1 MEYALVTK
9 NYGQGGNAVILPA
22 ARCTPVASD
31 ERTHPYSVLDII
43 QLGLGDDYGLL
54 LQNYIRQEKK
64 EIQSGGILPDAES
77 LELVNWNCYKTL
89 SRLQQPTEATVVDFL
104 VRALISG
111 AEKSGLVKRQSTVF
125 RIRYILD
132 LRPCHQRGVGP
143 LIWLNHRMPEDPIM
157 SAYWVETNEYLLP
170 ILRAEDYE
178 RIAHEMLDRY
188 FPENRRALGGD
199 ATIVD
204 AEELAKRMGLS
215 IMEVHFADRTIMGQ
229 VYYDYGTVDL
239 VDAYEEEFRME
250 VKPATILVSLDNCTS
265 RAVRN
270 STIVHE
276 CCHMYLD
283 RWFFLLQMMAGH
295 PHRAYSSR
303 RKENRRNLHLGK
315 AIEWME
321 KQCEKLPAFLLMERD
336 DTISYIK
343 DTLSRHGGLRTP
355 ERIRNMIEML
365 AERNG
370 VSFAMARCRM
380 IELGFYEAEGI
391 RNYVNGGV
399 VPDHGCGG
407 KWPEKATF
415 TISLQDA
422 SKLAAEDSTFDRLL
436 RSGRYCYVEGHFCL
450 NQADYRY
457 ADASGRL
464 HLTTYARCHM
474 DECCLSF
481 RVEGCRMRGVFRQGA
496 VYRKVT
502 GENRYL
508 PGYSLEAEPG
518 TAAYDRENDTLAA
531 DTLLWRDLYLSMPD
545 NFGGAIKEVL
555 KRKGVTQEE
564 LAGRLG
570 VSNKAVY
577 NYLNADQPSLAHIV
591 GICVAL
597 KLPYFISMELIENA
611 GYRLRRTEADFMYR
625 QFLLQTDQLTVARCE
640 DILQRQGYPP
650 LFRGEGN
657 ERNLPSKPA
666 MGQLKPARA

>member
-9 NYGQGGNAVILPA
+9 NYGQGDSAVLLPVDHCSPMA
-22 ARCTPVASD
+22 AD
-31 ERTHPYSVLDII
+31 ERIQPYSVLEII
-43 QLGLGDDYGLL
+43 RCGLEDDFGQLLK
-54 LQNYIRQEKK
+54 NYIRQEKK
-64 EIQSGGILPDAES
+64 EIQSGGILPEAES
-77 LELVNWNCYKTL
+77 LELVSWNCYKTL

-111 AEKSGLVKRQSTVF
+111 TEKSELVKRQPTVF

-132 LRPCHQRGVGP
+132 LRPCHQRCVGP

-188 FPENRRALGGD
+188 FPENRKALGGE
-199 ATIVD
+199 AMIING
-204 AEELAKRMGLS
+204 EELAKRMGLS
-215 IMEVHFADRTIMGQ
+215 IMDVHFADRTIMGQ
-229 VYYDYGTVDL
+229 VYYDCGEIDL
-239 VDAYEEEFRME
+239 VDAYGDGFRMV
-250 VKPATILVSLDNCTS
+250 VKPGTILVSLDNCAS

-283 RWFFLLQMMAGH
+283 RWFFLLQMMAGR
-295 PHRAYSSR
+295 PYKAYSSR
-303 RKENRRNLHLGK
+303 RKENRRYLHLGK
-315 AIEWME
+315 PIEWME

-336 DTISYIK
+336 DTTSYIQ
-343 DTLSRHGGLRTP
+343 DAVSRYGRVRTP
-355 ERIRNMIEML
+355 ECIRNIIELL
-365 AERNG
+365 AKRND

-391 RNYVNGGV
+391 RNYVNGGI
-399 VPDHGCGG
+399 VPDHGCSG

-415 TISLQDA
+415 TVSVQDA
-422 SKLAAEDSTFDRLL
+422 ARLAAEDPTFDRLL
-436 RSGRYCYVEGHFCL
+436 RSDKYCYAEGHFCL

-464 HLTTYARCHM
+464 HLTTYARYHM

-502 GENRYL
+502 GENSYL

-518 TAAYDRENDTLAA
+518 TATYDRENDTLAA

-545 NFGGAIKEVL
+545 SFGGAIKEVL
-555 KRKGVTQEE
+555 KRKGITQEE

-611 GYRLRRTEADFMYR
+611 GYRLRRTETDFMYR

-657 ERNLPSKPA
+657 ERNLPGKA
-666 MGQLKPARA
+666 ATGQLRPART